1 MKRYSNRS
9 NFSTLSEINVT
20 PLLDLAFVLLIIFM
34 ITTPLLE
41 NSMNLVIPSS
51 SAANAP
57 ISKAQVQTISIDRDE
72 TIRINNEIVEADSLA
87 ARLLE
92 LKRANPDVAI
102 VIRPDRELP
111 VQKLVTLMDSLQ
123 RAHITKVGIAT
134 NLMLQGK
141 HADGAEIAGLDELL
155 TELERNPRRELILDT
170 TGSVIY
176 TGNNVLMRLRRQM
189 TIVYLAASAQEQ
201 ELLIERYLND
211 PKPVL
216 WRGAFQPKN
225 GETPHET
232 VARCYPKLV
241 AARRQSYEALAHCTL
256 PVADLHALSE
266 CSEDPSGSAKA
277 FLEMIRAQL
286 EKKSGR
292 ASAL

>member
-72 TIRINNEIVEADSLA
+72 TIRINNESFEADSLA

-123 RAHITKVGIAT
+123 RAQITKVGIAT
-134 NLMLQGK
+134 K
-141 HADGAEIAGLDELL
+141 AES
-155 TELERNPRRELILDT
+155 R
-170 TGSVIY
+170 
-176 TGNNVLMRLRRQM
+176 
-189 TIVYLAASAQEQ
+189 
-201 ELLIERYLND
+201 
-211 PKPVL
+211 
-216 WRGAFQPKN
+216 
-225 GETPHET
+225 
-232 VARCYPKLV
+232 
-241 AARRQSYEALAHCTL
+241 
-256 PVADLHALSE
+256 
-266 CSEDPSGSAKA
+266 
-277 FLEMIRAQL
+277 
-286 EKKSGR
+286 
-292 ASAL
+292 

>member
-1 MKRYSNRS
+1 MKCYSNRS

-41 NSMNLVIPSS
+41 NSVNLVIPSS

-72 TIRINNEIVEADSLA
+72 TIRMNNEIVDADSLP

-123 RAHITKVGIAT
+123 RAQITRVGIAT
-134 NLMLQGK
+134 K
-141 HADGAEIAGLDELL
+141 AE
-155 TELERNPRRELILDT
+155 
-170 TGSVIY
+170 S
-176 TGNNVLMRLRRQM
+176 
-189 TIVYLAASAQEQ
+189 
-201 ELLIERYLND
+201 
-211 PKPVL
+211 K
-216 WRGAFQPKN
+216 
-225 GETPHET
+225 
-232 VARCYPKLV
+232 
-241 AARRQSYEALAHCTL
+241 
-256 PVADLHALSE
+256 
-266 CSEDPSGSAKA
+266 
-277 FLEMIRAQL
+277 
-286 EKKSGR
+286 
-292 ASAL
+292 